1 MSFEEFALN
10 SGITDPMVTHM
21 HEYCRNEQSVDDIVH
36 KKLMQAFYYYLI
48 NEENKEEN
56 RENFFGSRPIF
67 RIVFFTRC

>member
-1 MSFEEFALN
+1 MPMSFEEFALN

-21 HEYCRNEQSVDDIVH
+21 HECCRNEQPVDDIVH

-56 RENFFGSRPIF
+56 RENKSK
-67 RIVFFTRC
+67 C

>member
-21 HEYCRNEQSVDDIVH
+21 HECCRNEQPVDDIVH

-48 NEENKEEN
+48 NEENKE
-56 RENFFGSRPIF
+56 
-67 RIVFFTRC
+67 